1 MGSGKVYIVGAGPG
15 DPELITLKALGVIRK
30 ADVILYDR
38 LVHPDLVNEAPPRAI
53 RHYVGKEPGQTQ
65 RQARIHRLLLGYARQ
80 GKTVVRLKGGD
91 PFVFGRGSE
100 EAIFL
105 ARHGVAVEVIPGVS
119 SSFGVP
125 ASIGIPL
132 THRGLARG
140 FAVVTGQCSQSGSV
154 DWRAYAHAD
163 TLVILMGVKN
173 RQAIARALIE
183 SGKDPAT
190 PTVFIEKGCTSEER
204 VVAAPLKAVAQGE
217 VEARPPAVW
226 VIGEVVRLR
235 EEVKPQ
241 CRSNL
246 TAASS

>member
-15 DPELITLKALGVIRK
+15 DPELITLKGLRAIQA
-30 ADVILYDR
+30 ADVLLYDR
-38 LVHPDLVNEAPPRAI
+38 LVHPDLVSEAPPRAI
-53 RHYVGKEPGQTQ
+53 RHYVGKERGHKR
-65 RQARIHRLLLGYARQ
+65 RQEQIHRLLLAYARK

-105 ARHGVAVEVIPGVS
+105 ARHGVPVEVIPGIS

-125 ASIGIPL
+125 ESSGIPL

-140 FAVVTGQCSQSGSV
+140 FAVVTGQCSQSDSV

-163 TLVILMGVKN
+163 TLVILMGVQN
-173 RQAIARALIE
+173 RQTIARALIE
-183 SGKDPAT
+183 SGKDPVT

-204 VVAAPLKAVAQGE
+204 IVEAPLKAVAHGE

-235 EEVKPQ
+235 EEVKSQ
-241 CRSNL
+241 CRSSL